1 MKNSDSNLIIS
12 VLAALLIL
20 FAFTS
25 VGRMGYGGYG
35 GMMNYGYGMMS
46 GGYGFGGMYIFG
58 WLMMILV
65 IIALVLFIIWLIKQ
79 ISGERR
85 RK

>member
-25 VGRMGYGGYG
+25 VGRMGYGDYG

-58 WLMMILV
+58 WLIMTLV
-65 IIALVLFIIWLIKQ
+65 LIALVLFIMWLIKQ

-85 RK
+85 QK